1 MMVGIRLTAMM
12 LRIGSVGVPNGEVL
26 ASLAVTVLA
35 GIVLTISQT
44 AVADDFDGSELLLC
58 ATGQAQT
65 CTRDGKCVFSSP
77 EAVDVPAF
85 VEIEFEQDQISDTTD
100 IAGERTS
107 TIDHKMITDN
117 EIILHGYQGYAWSMV
132 ISRSN
137 GRMTLTVSN
146 EDEGFVVFGACTA
159 I

>member
-1 MMVGIRLTAMM
+1 MKKPIGIIAL
-12 LRIGSVGVPNGEVL
+12 
-26 ASLAVTVLA
+26 LA
-35 GIVLTISQT
+35 GVVLTISRVS
-44 AVADDFDGSELLLC
+44 VADDFDGSELLLC

-77 EAVDVPAF
+77 EAIDVPAF
-85 VEIEFEQDQISDTTD
+85 VEIEFEQNQISDTTD
-100 IAGERTS
+100 VAGERTS
-107 TIDHKMITDN
+107 TIDHKKITDN
-117 EIILHGYQGYAWSMV
+117 EIVLYGYQGYAWSMV

>member
-1 MMVGIRLTAMM
+1 MMEKPIGAMA
-12 LRIGSVGVPNGEVL
+12 L
-26 ASLAVTVLA
+26 LA
-35 GIVLTISQT
+35 GIVLAISQVS
-44 AVADDFDGSELLLC
+44 VADDFDGSELLLC

-77 EAVDVPAF
+77 EAVNVPAF
-85 VEIEFEQDQISDTTD
+85 VEIEFEQGQIRNTTD
-100 IAGERTS
+100 VAGERKS
-107 TIDHKMITDN
+107 TIDHKKITDN
-117 EIILHGYQGYAWSMV
+117 EIILYGYQGYAWSMV